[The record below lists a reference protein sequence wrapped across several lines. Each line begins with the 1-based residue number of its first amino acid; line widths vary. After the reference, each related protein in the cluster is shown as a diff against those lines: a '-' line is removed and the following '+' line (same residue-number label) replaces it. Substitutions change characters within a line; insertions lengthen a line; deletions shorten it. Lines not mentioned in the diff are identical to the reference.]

1 MQPGI
6 GVGVFV
12 YNAEGKFILG
22 KRLGSIGAGTWALPG
37 GHLEIGESFED
48 CAAREVLEETG
59 LDIQGLEF
67 LTATNSIMANEGK
80 HYVTI
85 FMGAYLSDKSAQPQY
100 LTLTNRKLLE
110 PEKCAGWDWVNW
122 NDLRADGEKEMASNE
137 LGSNDRRL
145 FQPILDLIRQRPKFQ
160 AHPNK

>member
-6 GVGVFV
+6 GIGVFI
-12 YNAEGKFILG
+12 YNAEGKFIIG

-48 CAAREVLEETG
+48 CAAREVREETG
-59 LDIQGLEF
+59 LDIHGLDF
-67 LTATNSIMANEGK
+67 LTATNSIMTNEGK

-85 FMGAYLSDKSAQPQY
+85 FMAGYLSDKSAQP
-100 LTLTNRKLLE
+100 RLLE
-110 PEKCAGWDWVNW
+110 PEKCAGWEWVNW
-122 NDLRADGEKEMASNE
+122 DDLREDGEKEMASNV
-137 LGSNDRRL
+137 LGLDDRRL
-145 FQPILDLIRQRPKFQ
+145 FQPILDLIHQRPKFQ